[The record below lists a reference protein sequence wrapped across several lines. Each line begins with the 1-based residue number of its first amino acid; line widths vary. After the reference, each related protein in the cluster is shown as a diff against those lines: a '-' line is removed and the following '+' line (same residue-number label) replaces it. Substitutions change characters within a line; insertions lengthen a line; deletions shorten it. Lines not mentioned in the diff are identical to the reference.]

1 MVKINNLKEL
11 SFLIYGLGKT
21 GKSVVRF
28 FKKNNINNYKV
39 WDDKN
44 KDFLKKKRTSNL
56 TKTLKKVNYVVLSP
70 GVSLNISKN
79 AQKLKKFKKKIITD
93 LDLIFLL
100 KKFSKSIVIT
110 GTNGKSTTSK
120 IIYHLLKKNRYKTL
134 LGGNIGIPILDL
146 NINKTDFLVIEA
158 SSFQLSHSK
167 FICPDYAILL
177 NITND
182 HLDWHGNMKNYKN
195 SKFKIFKNQRPNQY
209 SIMNENFKSDYK
221 KRGLSGKLIIPKLK
235 YYKKQKFQR

>member
-11 SFLIYGLGKT
+11 SFLVYGLGQT

-70 GVSLNISKN
+70 GVSLNRSKN
-79 AQKLKKFKKKIITD
+79 ARTLKKFNKKIITD

-120 IIYHLLKKNRYKTL
+120 IIYHLLKKNLTQISEVFFVYH
-134 LGGNIGIPILDL
+134 
-146 NINKTDFLVIEA
+146 LV
-158 SSFQLSHSK
+158 L
-167 FICPDYAILL
+167 
-177 NITND
+177 
-182 HLDWHGNMKNYKN
+182 
-195 SKFKIFKNQRPNQY
+195 
-209 SIMNENFKSDYK
+209 
-221 KRGLSGKLIIPKLK
+221 
-235 YYKKQKFQR
+235 